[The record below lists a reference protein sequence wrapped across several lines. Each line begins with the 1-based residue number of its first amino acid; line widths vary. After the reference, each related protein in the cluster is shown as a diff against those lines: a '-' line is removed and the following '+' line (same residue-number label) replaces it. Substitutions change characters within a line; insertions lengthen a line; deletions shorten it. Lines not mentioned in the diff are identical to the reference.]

1 MASVGEGARFPA
13 EAEPEVPDPG
23 AEPEAG
29 FDKTFCVPEQPAKAT
44 AVHRSMTAIKEV
56 FRCISER
63 ASLSYIMLVLGIMR
77 RKFLIPGENL
87 KISKTGFGFPS
98 EKNTVG
104 GEES

>member
-1 MASVGEGARFPA
+1 
-13 EAEPEVPDPG
+13 
-23 AEPEAG
+23 
-29 FDKTFCVPEQPAKAT
+29 
-44 AVHRSMTAIKEV
+44 
-56 FRCISER
+56 
-63 ASLSYIMLVLGIMR
+63 MLVLGIMR